1 MPNAP
6 GMDQSEID
14 TFLASSKIP
23 LRLGT
28 TNSKGE
34 PNIHPVWYHYA
45 NNKLYLM
52 SYNDAVKVRNLKRNK
67 TVYFSVDTDA
77 MPNTGVKGR
86 GTAIIG
92 EDHREVSRG
101 PHQHHGEEHVRPG
114 ETGLRGISRNNPALL
129 FDMGLCQIEILAH
142 NCETVEDLD
151 NLYEVQRRVSFVE
164 IERCTVN
171 VGERFHAVDQEVP
184 VPALDLYVI
193 VSLSEKL
200 VSHLGGT
207 GRYANAEGP
216 FVP

>member
-14 TFLASSKIP
+14 TFLASSKTP

-52 SYNDAVKVRNLKRNK
+52 SYNDAVKVRNLKQNK

-86 GTAIIG
+86 GTAII
-92 EDHREVSRG
+92 
-101 PHQHHGEEHVRPG
+101 
-114 ETGLRGISRNNPALL
+114 
-129 FDMGLCQIEILAH
+129 
-142 NCETVEDLD
+142 VEDA
-151 NLYEVQRRVSFVE
+151 
-164 IERCTVN
+164 
-171 VGERFHAVDQEVP
+171 GK
-184 VPALDLYVI
+184 AL
-193 VSLSEKL
+193 SLSEKIIAKYLGNLTSTMAKNMLDQVRQGSEVL
-200 VSHLGGT
+200 VEIIPHYFST
-207 GRYANAEGP
+207 WDYAKSKL
-216 FVP
+216 